1 MRLHQVRPSQASI
14 DDISY
19 LVLEAYL
26 PSDLVSLE
34 QTVRRD
40 VEDVNDIKVL

>member
-1 MRLHQVRPSQASI
+1 MHLHRVQPSRVSI
-14 DDISY
+14 DIRN
-19 LVLEAYL
+19 LILEAYL

-34 QTVRRD
+34 QAVRRD